1 MSEAHN
7 LSQRIMKFLEMLIDC
22 SLAALAAFV
31 LFPVVSQ
38 TAATA
43 PAVVAALLG
52 AGIVLAILKD

>member
-1 MSEAHN
+1 
-7 LSQRIMKFLEMLIDC
+7 MKFLEMLIDC